1 MTVDTTME
9 KPPSDEEQAY
19 TYQALDASR
28 QQIRLIKLHNND
40 LDNALAPNIRCEL
53 TTHDLDT
60 APVYIALSYVWGP
73 PQPTQTIYLDGKAFT
88 VRQNLYE
95 FLHTFRTQH
104 SNDCLIWIDQI
115 SIDQGSI
122 RERNHQVQLMST
134 IYTRCKF
141 VIAWLG
147 LSSQGVAEEFLHDP
161 CYNTANEL
169 LLNLYFTRVWIVQEI
184 LLPHD
189 VRIMCGIA
197 WVDWDLL
204 CRAVIRLDSNER
216 HCVLTREWLFI
227 GRYHAERSWTLQRCI
242 RQFAQMDCQVPH
254 DKVYGLLGL
263 LAANE
268 RPQVDYDKLLADVY
282 MDVINMIETLA
293 LDLPYIERAKWFPPE
308 LDESRIGIY
317 TQFALDLGIE
327 EGLQSQL
334 EDYFWQISK
343 LDTGI
348 QGPRKVQMGFERA
361 GFGAGTPDCWWYEY
375 EGQRHH
381 WNCKPLKQKHENS
394 SLLSIT

>member
-1 MTVDTTME
+1 MPV
-9 KPPSDEEQAY
+9 PPSGDDDISPY
-19 TYQALDASR
+19 KYQALDASR
-28 QQIRLIKLHNND
+28 QQIRLIKLHNHH
-40 LDNALAPNIRCEL
+40 LESALAPSVRCEL
-53 TTHDLDT
+53 TTHDLAT

-73 PQPTQTIYLDGKAFT
+73 PQPSQTIYVDGKAFT
-88 VRQNLYE
+88 VRQNLFD
-95 FLHTFRTQH
+95 FLDIFRNENI
-104 SNDCLIWIDQI
+104 NDSYLWIDQI

-147 LSSQGVAEEFLHDP
+147 VSSQEVAEEFLHDP

-189 VRIMCGIA
+189 VRIMCGIT

-204 CRAVIRLDSNER
+204 CRAVIRLDSNEP

-254 DKVYGLLGL
+254 DKVYGMLGL

-327 EGLQSQL
+327 ERLQSQL

-361 GFGAGTPDCWWYEY
+361 DSEAGTPDRWWYEY

-381 WNCKPLKQKHENS
+381 WIGKPLNLKHENS